1 MLVKSVKAEA
11 FFEFCPDTV
20 QGVAYAEFRTFKKF
34 VAFFPCA
41 QKNEVHAYVSGGFL
55 FLRKGEPRLGPVQ
68 KRLECGRHM
77 VKINR
82 SDKNRFFRSEKL
94 LIEFIDRIL
103 FLEAEFAQSLFV
115 VAKSAGN
122 ARLQK
127 FSARKENS
135 AVLHRISDKRSAKG
149 GIAVHSRTAGKND
162 CTHGGFDFQQDMF
175 RYAQKRF
182 LSVHRR

>member
-20 QGVAYAEFRTFKKF
+20 QGVAYAEFRAFKKF

-55 FLRKGEPRLGPVQ
+55 FLRKGEPRLKKEK

-82 SDKNRFFRSEKL
+82 SDKNRFFRLEKL

-103 FLEAEFAQSLFV
+103 FLKAEFA
-115 VAKSAGN
+115 
-122 ARLQK
+122 
-127 FSARKENS
+127 
-135 AVLHRISDKRSAKG
+135 
-149 GIAVHSRTAGKND
+149 
-162 CTHGGFDFQQDMF
+162 
-175 RYAQKRF
+175 
-182 LSVHRR
+182 